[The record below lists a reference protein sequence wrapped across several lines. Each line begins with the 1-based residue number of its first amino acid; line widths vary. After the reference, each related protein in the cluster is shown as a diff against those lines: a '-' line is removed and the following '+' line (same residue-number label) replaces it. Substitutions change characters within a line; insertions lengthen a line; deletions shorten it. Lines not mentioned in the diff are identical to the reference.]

1 MAQNKLRLRGCF
13 WETQK
18 IRTKIFQSDFG
29 KNLTNFRS
37 KQNCSTFRVHIGVQ
51 LNRSFQSK
59 LPKNILK
66 QLSIE
71 RIFNQT
77 DSHPSNF
84 RLEL

>member
-1 MAQNKLRLRGCF
+1 MAQNELRLRGCF

-18 IRTKIFQSDFG
+18 IRTKSFQSDFG

-37 KQNCSTFRVHIGVQ
+37 KQNCSVMKVHIGVQ

-71 RIFNQT
+71 RIFQS
-77 DSHPSNF
+77 DRQSPF
-84 RLEL
+84 EF